1 MFKNLSTPN
10 QLYHSEAQHPNAMN
24 VAQMQK
30 KKNAIQL
37 SIARMSDSICLKPRC
52 RLIHQ
57 WADVRAPQSMR
68 IGT

>member
-30 KKNAIQL
+30 KKKCNPI
-37 SIARMSDSICLKPRC
+37 IYRKDER
-52 RLIHQ
+52 
-57 WADVRAPQSMR
+57 
-68 IGT
+68 